1 MNKNKLRAKS
11 ISGSGKI
18 LKWIKERALAFL
30 PVEIGVGGYISTG
43 DIGGKIGG
51 HSGEHWASGT

>member
-11 ISGSGKI
+11 VSGSGKA
-18 LKWIKERALAFL
+18 LKWIWESASAFL

-43 DIGGKIGG
+43 ELAEKIGG
-51 HSGEHWASGT
+51 RIVEHWASGA